1 METLKLNKTIYGS
14 TKAHDSL
21 EKEFIEFV
29 PKKYTIDDLFDMYNV
44 LFYDMIKEGKK
55 HSHFNIIQKSIRYAG
70 HPINPLDSDIE
81 ELKRQIQDIEDDI
94 WSIENEHPH
103 FKNGSV
109 IKSKN
114 GDDEYFMQSG
124 RRRKILSNGAMELI
138 KRRAGKKGIPTNLFV
153 VEVSSDCLGGILV
166 GPDINKVDDLNIDI
180 MELNR
185 FDQSQFSNELE
196 IE

>member
-55 HSHFNIIQKSIRYAG
+55 HSHFNIVQESIRYAG
-70 HPINPLDSDIE
+70 NPINPLDSDIE
-81 ELKRQIQDIEDDI
+81 ELKRQIQDIEEDI
-94 WSIENEHPH
+94 WSIENEHYH

-109 IKSKN
+109 IQYRN
-114 GDDEYFMQSG
+114 GDEKYLMQSG
-124 RRRKILSNGAMELI
+124 RRRQILDNGAMELI
-138 KRRAGKKGIPTNLFV
+138 KRRAGKKGIPTEHFV
-153 VEVSSDCLGGILV
+153 VKVSSSCLGGILV
-166 GPDINKVDDLNIDI
+166 GPDINKIDDLNIDI
-180 MELNR
+180 MKLNK
-185 FDQSQFSNELE
+185 FDQTQFSSE
-196 IE
+196 I